1 MQIIN
6 QSKLNEQGKIQL
18 STVRRAWQLLVNNWY
33 IVAIALIVAISSY
46 IYYAA
51 TRVEGALAQLQIS
64 LKYNEANAK
73 NYTDYSDEMTGI
85 NAPSILQK
93 TIESLNLD
101 VSYFVKEKQNFV
113 EIFGKQPFIITTGLI
128 DPTLQEQFIKFNII
142 NENQFE
148 YSYDKLGTTIKKRCF
163 FDSAIVSPD
172 LKFLIEKNFPGDTL
186 TDQQKQTDY
195 FVQLHDKSS
204 LIGKYQSLLSTKL
217 TKDLAV
223 LQVTYRDI
231 FPARAV
237 AFLDTLAKVY
247 LNSTIKSQIERN
259 YKMVGGIDKLLRGTE
274 GILRNVEDSL
284 RKYSMKTGMMNENI
298 AEQKYVSEL
307 TNLMLDKRKLE
318 LQKIMLADLEKYII
332 ENKNNKGLPP
342 PYFGEIDDNFLQ
354 TSLSEL
360 YDMHLNKNE
369 NLFDATEKSAIINKI
384 DNNYDNRKNDL
395 LKYIQ
400 NGQKTVDDKIAYFQK
415 QITAIDEPSEKGNLF
430 NNNQMYLM
438 DLKRQLK
445 VNEAMYMNL
454 LEKRNN
460 ILIAQAAMA
469 PEYKIFESAHII
481 ERSKPADKGKL
492 FFYIIIALAAA
503 AGIIYIKNFF
513 YESIETMEYLKSK
526 TAIPILGEMPF
537 IELSKKKFNT
547 IYDTLNHPLGSSLL
561 GSIRTN
567 LEFELAGK
575 KTKVILITSHNS
587 AEGKTFNAVNLG
599 AILAK
604 TKKRVLLLDMDFHKP
619 NLANVLGLRNK
630 EAGMNEIFEGK
641 LSIPEAII
649 NTKVDNLFA
658 IVSKTTINEAS
669 EKILTETTKKI
680 IDYGKENFD
689 YVIIDTPPVGI
700 ISDAMTLMQFTDLNI
715 YILNAIAP
723 YQNSLTQVD
732 EIIEKNRFKIHLIL
746 NKVRIKRLQYYSKQY
761 ENYRYAKAS

>member
-6 QSKLNEQGKIQL
+6 QNKLNEQAKIQL
-18 STVRRAWQLLVNNWY
+18 STVRRAWQLFVNNWY
-33 IVAIALIVAISSY
+33 IVAIALVVAISSY
-46 IYYAA
+46 IYYTA

-85 NAPSILQK
+85 NAPSIMQK

-101 VSYFVKEKQNFV
+101 VSYYIKENKNYV
-113 EIFGKQPFIITTGLI
+113 EIYGTQPFNIITVLI
-128 DPTLQEQFIKFNII
+128 DPALHEQFIKFRVI
-142 NENQFE
+142 NENEFE
-148 YSYDKLGTTIKKRCF
+148 YSYDKLKTTIKNRCF
-163 FDSAIVSPD
+163 FDSAITDPEIKLLV
-172 LKFLIEKNFPGDTL
+172 EKKFPGDTL
-186 TDQQKQTDY
+186 TNQVKQTDY
-195 FVQLHDKSS
+195 FVQIHDKSS
-204 LIGKYQSLLSTKL
+204 LVGKYQSMLSTQL

-247 LNSTIKSQIERN
+247 LNNTIKSQIERN
-259 YKMVGGIDKLLRGTE
+259 YKMVNGIDKLLRGTE

-284 RKYSMKTGMMNENI
+284 RKYSMKTGMMNESI

-307 TNLMLDKRKLE
+307 TNLMIDKRKLE
-318 LQKIMLADLEKYII
+318 LQRIMLADLEKYIV

-360 YDMHLNKNE
+360 YDMHLDKNE
-369 NLFDATEKSAIINKI
+369 NLFDATEKSIVIHKI
-384 DNNYDNRKNDL
+384 DNNYENRKNDL

-400 NGQKTVDDKIAYFQK
+400 NGQKTVEDKIAYFQK

-481 ERSKPADKGKL
+481 ERSMPADNGKL
-492 FFYIIIALAAA
+492 FFYIILALAIS

-537 IELSKKKFNT
+537 IELSKKKLNT

-567 LEFELAGK
+567 L
-575 KTKVILITSHNS
+575 
-587 AEGKTFNAVNLG
+587 
-599 AILAK
+599 
-604 TKKRVLLLDMDFHKP
+604 
-619 NLANVLGLRNK
+619 
-630 EAGMNEIFEGK
+630 
-641 LSIPEAII
+641 
-649 NTKVDNLFA
+649 
-658 IVSKTTINEAS
+658 
-669 EKILTETTKKI
+669 
-680 IDYGKENFD
+680 
-689 YVIIDTPPVGI
+689 
-700 ISDAMTLMQFTDLNI
+700 
-715 YILNAIAP
+715 
-723 YQNSLTQVD
+723 
-732 EIIEKNRFKIHLIL
+732 
-746 NKVRIKRLQYYSKQY
+746 
-761 ENYRYAKAS
+761 